1 MSAALHRSQAIESL
15 RRQLRANR
23 PVSAE
28 ASVIGTG
35 LAALDDILPGG
46 GLPQGSVIE
55 WISDGPGQSA
65 TSLALRCAAS
75 FLSKPGCLA
84 VIDEGREFFPAS
96 LEAHGIPLARLLLV
110 RANARSINLMQEKK
124 TGRRRTAAQDSS
136 QTLTDRELHSQ
147 SLWALEQ
154 ATRCRGVAVVLSWLD
169 RCSSAVVRRLQLAT
183 ENSGVTVML
192 MRPASS
198 LKQPSFADLRL
209 HVASLSAPGRLPA
222 QRTLRISLL
231 KSRQKIQ
238 AAATAVVHQNCH
250 DQFCSSS
257 STT

>member
-1 MSAALHRSQAIESL
+1 MSSAIQRSQAIESL
-15 RRQLRANR
+15 RRQLRASH
-23 PVSAE
+23 PMQAE
-28 ASVIGTG
+28 VPAVRTG
-35 LAALDDILPGG
+35 LRSLDAILPGG

-55 WISDGPGQSA
+55 WISDAPGQSA
-65 TSLALRCAAS
+65 TSLALRCASA
-75 FLSKPGCLA
+75 FLRKPGCLA
-84 VIDEGREFFPAS
+84 IIDEGREFFPAT
-96 LEAHGIPLARLLLV
+96 LEAHGIPLSRLLLI
-110 RANARSINLMQEKK
+110 RANARSVNLLPEKK
-124 TGRRRTAAQDSS
+124 TARRRFAAEDRS

-154 ATRCRGVAVVLSWLD
+154 TARCRGVAVVLSWLD

-209 HVASLSAPGRLPA
+209 HVSPAQTGTILPA
-222 QRTLRISLL
+222 TRAIRISLL

-238 AAATAVVHQNCH
+238 ASATAMVTQNCFE
-250 DQFCSSS
+250 QFQE
-257 STT
+257 

>member
-1 MSAALHRSQAIESL
+1 MSAALHRTQAIETL

-23 PVSAE
+23 PVSTD
-28 ASVIGTG
+28 ASVVCTG
-35 LAALDDILPGG
+35 VAALDEVLPGG

-55 WISDGPGQSA
+55 WISDEPGQSA
-65 TSLALRCAAS
+65 TSLAFRCAAP
-75 FLSKPGCLA
+75 FLAKPGCLA

-96 LEAHGIPLARLLLV
+96 LEAHGVPLSRLLLV
-110 RANARSINLMQEKK
+110 RANSRSISLLQEKK
-124 TGRRRTAAQDSS
+124 RGARRAADERS
-136 QTLTDRELHSQ
+136 QALTDRELHSQ

-154 ATRCRGVAVVLSWLD
+154 AARCRGVAVVLSWLD

-192 MRPASS
+192 IRPASS

-209 HVASLSAPGRLPA
+209 HVASQAASGRLPA
-222 QRTLRISLL
+222 QRSLRVSVL

-238 AAATAVVHQNCH
+238 ASAAAVVHQNCH
-250 DQFCSSS
+250 DQFVTSPS
-257 STT
+257 